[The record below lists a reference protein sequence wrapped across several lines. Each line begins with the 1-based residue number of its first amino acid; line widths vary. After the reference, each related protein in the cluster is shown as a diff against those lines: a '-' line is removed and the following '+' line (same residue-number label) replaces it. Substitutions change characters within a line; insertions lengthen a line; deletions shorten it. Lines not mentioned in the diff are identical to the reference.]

1 MKKSL
6 TAAVLFLLLSLT
18 AVWASGGGSG
28 DPLVSLSYLE
38 GAFARSLDTAISSRL
53 DAADQE
59 VLSILPASSG
69 NATLKEGDVLTGS
82 TGLTF
87 TALGGSVRLDASG
100 GAVVDAT
107 AGGEA
112 SPGLLERGHRYI
124 VAENA
129 SAAFIVDSPAAV
141 VSWEGGGVLTPSA
154 QPDYYAI
161 AKALRSLDLFR
172 GSGSGIG
179 EGFDLYLPLTRGEGL
194 VMFIRLLG
202 EEPDALAFTGGH
214 PFTDVPAWLDP
225 YAAWAFRQGYSNGVS
240 GTSFDPDAPMSAAEY
255 QELLLRALGYSA
267 AGVDDYS
274 ASLER
279 ALDCGALTGG
289 EYALLT
295 QTPFRRAHA
304 AYLSYYSLDMPVAG
318 AGQTLAQRMAAAGL
332 LTVDQLAAARTET
345 FRLT

>member
-1 MKKSL
+1 MSKQHGKLSISNRLRRGLAGILSL
-6 TAAVLFLLLSLT
+6 ALLLGLLPAAAVP
-18 AVWASGGGSG
+18 AA
-28 DPLVSLSYLE
+28 
-38 GAFARSLDTAISSRL
+38 
-53 DAADQE
+53 AADHWAVPYVQTLTDWG
-59 VLSILPASSG
+59 VMRGDISG
-69 NATLKEGDVLTGS
+69 NMA
-82 TGLTF
+82 
-87 TALGGSVRLDASG
+87 
-100 GAVVDAT
+100 
-107 AGGEA
+107 
-112 SPGLLERGHRYI
+112 PERSITR
-124 VAENA
+124 AEFVTMMNRA
-129 SAAFIVDSPAAV
+129 Y
-141 VSWEGGGVLTPSA
+141 G
-154 QPDYYAI
+154 Y
-161 AKALRSLDLFR
+161 
-172 GSGSGIG
+172 
-179 EGFDLYLPLTRGEGL
+179 TR
-194 VMFIRLLG
+194 M
-202 EEPDALAFTGGH
+202 AGH